1 MFSKKL
7 NLKRHGASYK
17 QETVSR
23 EDHSQ
28 NIWEK
33 LKSFKLREKLKY
45 KILKISRYFV
55 IS

>member
-45 KILKISRYFV
+45 EILKISRYFV